1 MRRRY
6 IALLVVAGGVLTPAR
21 AIMPRFDEV
30 RLEVRVF
37 SNVPVDAAY
46 AGSIA
51 DAIREKVAA
60 SPARITFMDDCDLV
74 LEITVSEQHVVRGRV
89 IAVHLAAVLF
99 RHGEDDTGSFRRVY
113 WRDQRHGGIERK
125 QYARFL
131 DQGLQKIVDAFA
143 KEWLIENRR
152 KEWIPGTRRQ
162 YPTSGTPENH

>member
-1 MRRRY
+1 
-6 IALLVVAGGVLTPAR
+6 
-21 AIMPRFDEV
+21 
-30 RLEVRVF
+30 
-37 SNVPVDAAY
+37 
-46 AGSIA
+46 
-51 DAIREKVAA
+51 
-60 SPARITFMDDCDLV
+60 MDDCDLV